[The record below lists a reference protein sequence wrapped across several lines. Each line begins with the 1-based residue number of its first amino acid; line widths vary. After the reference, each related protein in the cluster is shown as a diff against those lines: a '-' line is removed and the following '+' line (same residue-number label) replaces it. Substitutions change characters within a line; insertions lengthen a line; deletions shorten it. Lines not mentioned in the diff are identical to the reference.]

1 MIIDCN
7 KCNKKFEID
16 QNLIPDK
23 GRMLQCGNC
32 DHQWFFKFNRTDKKN
47 EDDEEIKF
55 NDFVED
61 ANDKE
66 LINKND
72 KSTIKQNKN
81 KLNYF
86 KLFVVLIISF
96 IALILILET
105 FKEYI
110 SLVLPDI
117 KILLYN
123 LYESLE
129 DIKLFFIDLIN

>member
-1 MIIDCN
+1 MIIVCN

-16 QNLIPDK
+16 QNLIPAK

-32 DHQWFFKFNRTDKKN
+32 DHQWFFKFNITNEKN
-47 EDDEEIKF
+47 KDDEEIKF
-55 NDFVED
+55 NDFVEE

-72 KSTIKQNKN
+72 KSIKKQNKN

-86 KLFVVLIISF
+86 KFFFVLIISF

-117 KILLYN
+117 KILLHN